1 MRPNPSLR
9 PTHAAKLERWVLNE
23 NDVMIRNNPKN
34 SYQSRNIR

>member
-23 NDVMIRNNPKN
+23 NDVMIRKRFF
-34 SYQSRNIR
+34 S